1 MAGREVDFRYD
12 GQTHSYYLKGLRIP
26 GVTQVMA
33 GINDFLGIDTEVM
46 AAAQERGT
54 LVHTAT
60 ALYDRDA
67 LTLEEMQA
75 DTVLEPYVRAWVKFR
90 DDVLF
95 IPEAI
100 EVQVYSVRHRYAGT
114 IDRIGELRRVR
125 VVLDIKTGAALN
137 PVTALQLAAYQVA
150 YNERNPKAKV
160 WERWAIQLGADG
172 KYKLHQYKDDAGD
185 WSAFLSALNLYSWR
199 RRNIR

>member
-1 MAGREVDFRYD
+1 MPRPIDFRYD

-26 GVTQVMA
+26 GVTQVMT
-33 GINDFLGIDTEVM
+33 GIHDFLGVGEEIM

-60 ALYDRDA
+60 ALYDRDS

-95 IPEAI
+95 IPGAI
-100 EVQVYSVRHRYAGT
+100 ELQVYSVRHRYAGT
-114 IDRIGELRRVR
+114 IDRIGELRGVR

-137 PVTALQLAAYQVA
+137 PVTALQLAAYQQA
-150 YNERNPKAKV
+150 YNEQHPSNKAK
-160 WERWAIQLGADG
+160 ERWAIQLGADG
-172 KYKLHQYKDDAGD
+172 KYKLHQYKDNAGD
-185 WSAFLSALNLYSWR
+185 WSAFLSALTIYN
-199 RRNIR
+199 

>member
-1 MAGREVDFRYD
+1 MPHAIDFRYD

-26 GVTQVMA
+26 GVTQVMT
-33 GINDFLGIDTEVM
+33 GIHDFLGVGEEIM

-60 ALYDRDA
+60 ALYDKGA
-67 LTLEEMQA
+67 LSLEEMRA

-95 IPEAI
+95 IPEGI
-100 EVQVYSVRHRYAGT
+100 EVQVYSIRHRYAGT
-114 IDRIGELRRVR
+114 IDRIGKLRGMP

-160 WERWAIQLGADG
+160 KERWAIQLGADG
-172 KYKLHQYKDDAGD
+172 KYRLYQYKDDSGD
-185 WSAFLSALNLYSWR
+185 WSAFLSALTIYCWR
-199 RRNIR
+199 QRWVRR

>member
-1 MAGREVDFRYD
+1 MSQPVGFRYD

-33 GINDFLGIDTEVM
+33 GINDFLGVGEDIM

-60 ALYDRDA
+60 ALYDKDA

-75 DTVLEPYVRAWVKFR
+75 DTVLEPYVWAWVKFR
-90 DDVLF
+90 SEAQFV
-95 IPEAI
+95 PEGI
-100 EVQVYSVRHRYAGT
+100 EVQVYSTRHRYAGT
-114 IDRIGELRRVR
+114 IDRIGKLRGMP
-125 VVLDIKTGAALN
+125 VVLDIKTSAALN

-172 KYKLHQYKDDAGD
+172 KYKLHQYKDNAGD
-185 WSAFLSALNLYSWR
+185 WSAFLSALTLYSWR
-199 RRNIR
+199 RRFTP

>member
-1 MAGREVDFRYD
+1 MPQAIDFRYD

-26 GVTQVMA
+26 GVTQVMT
-33 GINDFLGIDTEVM
+33 GIHDFLGVGEEIM

-60 ALYDRDA
+60 ALYDKGV
-67 LTLEEMQA
+67 LSLEEMQA
-75 DTVLEPYVRAWVKFR
+75 DAVLEPYVWAWVKFR
-90 DDVLF
+90 EEAKFV
-95 IPEAI
+95 PEAI
-100 EVQVYSVRHRYAGT
+100 EVRVYSTRHRYAGT
-114 IDRIGELRRVR
+114 IDRIGKLRGMP

>member
-1 MAGREVDFRYD
+1 MSGAIDFRYD

-33 GINDFLGIDTEVM
+33 GINDFLGVGEEIM

-60 ALYDRDA
+60 ALYDRDT
-67 LTLEEMQA
+67 LTLEEVQA

-90 DDVLF
+90 EEAKFV
-95 IPEAI
+95 PEGV

-114 IDRIGELRRVR
+114 IDRIGELRGVR

-150 YNERNPKAKV
+150 YNERHAVRVK
-160 WERWAIQLGADG
+160 ERWAIQLGADG

>member
-1 MAGREVDFRYD
+1 MPGAVDFRYD

-33 GINDFLGIDTEVM
+33 GINDFLGVGEEIM

-60 ALYDRDA
+60 ALYDRDT
-67 LTLEEMQA
+67 LTLEEVQA

-90 DDVLF
+90 EEAKFV
-95 IPEAI
+95 PEGV

-114 IDRIGELRRVR
+114 IDRIGELRGVR

-150 YNERNPKAKV
+150 YNERHAVRVK
-160 WERWAIQLGADG
+160 ERWAIQLGADG

>member
-1 MAGREVDFRYD
+1 MPGAVDFRYD
-12 GQTHSYYLKGLRIP
+12 GQTHSYYLKGFRIP

-33 GINDFLGIDTEVM
+33 GINDFLGVGEEIM

-60 ALYDRDA
+60 ALYDRDT
-67 LTLEEMQA
+67 LTLEEVQA

-90 DDVLF
+90 EEAKFV
-95 IPEAI
+95 PEGV

-114 IDRIGELRRVR
+114 IDRIGELRGVR

-150 YNERNPKAKV
+150 YNERHAVRVK
-160 WERWAIQLGADG
+160 ERWAIQLGADG

>member
-1 MAGREVDFRYD
+1 MPRDDFRYD
-12 GQTHSYYLKGLRIP
+12 SQTHSYYLKGLRIP
-26 GVTQVMA
+26 GVTQVMV
-33 GINDFLGIDTEVM
+33 GINDFLGIDKDIM
-46 AAAQERGT
+46 DAAQERGT

-75 DTVLEPYVRAWVKFR
+75 DPLLEPYVRAWVKFR

-95 IPEAI
+95 IPEGI
-100 EVQVYSVRHRYAGT
+100 EVQVYSTRHRYAGT
-114 IDRIGELRRVR
+114 IDRIGKLRGVP

-150 YNERNPKAKV
+150 YNELYPKAKV
-160 WERWAIQLGADG
+160 KERWAVQLGADG
-172 KYKLHQYKDDAGD
+172 KYRLYQYKDDAGD
-185 WSAFLSALNLYSWR
+185 WSAFLSALTLYNWR
-199 RRNIR
+199 RRNTK